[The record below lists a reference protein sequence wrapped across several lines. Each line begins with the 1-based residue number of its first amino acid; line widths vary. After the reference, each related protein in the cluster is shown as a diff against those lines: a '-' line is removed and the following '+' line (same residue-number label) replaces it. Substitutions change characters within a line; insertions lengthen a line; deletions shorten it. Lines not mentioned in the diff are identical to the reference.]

1 MFDLEAL
8 DTLFLSFFNHL
19 TDLEV
24 KFKMLRRSR
33 DMKQSGFGRPCTKI

>member
-8 DTLFLSFFNHL
+8 GTLFLSFFNHL

-24 KFKMLRRSR
+24 KFL
-33 DMKQSGFGRPCTKI
+33 QEEQGHEAEWLW